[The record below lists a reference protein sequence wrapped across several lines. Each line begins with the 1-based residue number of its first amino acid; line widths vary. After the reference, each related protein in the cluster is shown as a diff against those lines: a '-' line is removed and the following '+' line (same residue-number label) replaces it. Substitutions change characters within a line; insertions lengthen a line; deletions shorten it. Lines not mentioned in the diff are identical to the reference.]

1 MMKRLD
7 NVLANLGY
15 GSRKEVK
22 LIIRGGNVEVD
33 GQSVIDSGMLID
45 PESCTIKVFGKTVSY
60 RKNIYLMMNKP
71 AGVVSATFDNHDKT
85 VIDLLS
91 EEHKK
96 FNPFPVGRLDKDT
109 VGLLIITNDGKM
121 NHKLISP
128 KFHVDK
134 TYYAVVDEVPD
145 EYDIKKF
152 NEGVILNDGYK
163 CMPAKLRI
171 ILSNCSKNEVEVTI
185 HEGKFHQV
193 KRMFQSIGKKV
204 LYLKRIRFGP
214 IRLDEKVKEGSYRE
228 LYQYEIENLMNS

>member
-1 MMKRLD
+1 MKRLD
-7 NVLANLGY
+7 NILANLGY

-22 LIIRGGNVEVD
+22 LLIRKGNVEVD
-33 GQSVIDSGMLID
+33 GQKSIDSGMLID
-45 PESCTIKVFGKTVSY
+45 PEKCEIKVCGKTVNY

-71 AGVVSATFDNHDKT
+71 AGVVSATLDNYDKT

-109 VGLLIITNDGKM
+109 VGLLIITNDGEM

-128 KFHVDK
+128 KSHIDK
-134 TYYAVVDEVPD
+134 TYYAVVDKAPS
-145 EYDIKKF
+145 EYDITKF
-152 NEGVILNDGYK
+152 NEGIILNDGYR

-171 ILSNCSKNEVEVTI
+171 IMSNCDKNEVEVII

-193 KRMFQSIGKKV
+193 KRMFESVGKKV
-204 LYLKRIRFGP
+204 LYLKRVRFGA
-214 IRLDEKVKEGSYRE
+214 IYLDQNIKEGSYRE
-228 LYQYEIENLMNS
+228 LSQDEIKKLTNS